1 MSGGGMGGG
10 GMRAPNAAAQAC
22 ANEFTRLRGDVDKH
36 GKAAKAVSERK
47 GSREEL
53 CKAVTTLFGSESK
66 WVKYAK
72 DNASVCGIPPDVI
85 KQLNTGHDG
94 LGKMRTQIC
103 NVALNGGGGQQAAPR
118 PPSLSEALGSPR
130 LPSQENSTVKRGG
143 TLDTLTGNPIR

>member
-1 MSGGGMGGG
+1 MSGG

-22 ANEFTRLRGDVDKH
+22 ANEFTRLRGDVDKY

-53 CKAVTTLFGSESK
+53 CKAVTTLFGVESK

-72 DNASVCGIPPDVI
+72 DNASVCGIPPDII
-85 KQLNTGHDG
+85 KQLGQGHDG

-103 NVALNGGGGQQAAPR
+103 NVAQNGGGPAAAPR

-130 LPSQENSTVKRGG
+130 LPSQDNTTVKRGG